1 MTKSMKIGFRKFAFV
16 LTPPLLSVG
25 LLAGIVTEQRTHL
38 KPKDVEPYHA
48 AARAAVEKVPY
59 LIDGGRWTGT
69 DEEIPTAAQKLLRPN
84 AILSRLYSDNSPA
97 TANLTPIE
105 LRNHQRV
112 AHLLIVQCRDSR
124 DMLGHYPPVCY
135 RSRGDIMETKN
146 CGPRDWV
153 VNGVSIPGYEYQ
165 FTRVRREETQ
175 RTVVYNFLIVPGRGI
190 VRDMKGIEQAA
201 EDYQQRYYGAAQ
213 FQVVFDCDASAEPP
227 TERRDEIFATL
238 IGPNLKLIETLTS
251 TSAGTPGTSGLSSG
265 AIK

>member
-97 TANLTPIE
+97 TANLSPIE

-124 DMLGHYPPVCY
+124 DMTGHYPPICY
-135 RSRGDIMETKN
+135 RNIGHELVRTDRHPPLDVGGTPVPYTEYKFEKYTHGRAET
-146 CGPRDWV
+146 
-153 VNGVSIPGYEYQ
+153 I
-165 FTRVRREETQ
+165 F
-175 RTVVYNFLIVPGRGI
+175 VYDFFVVPGRGAVDDI
-190 VRDMKGIEQAA
+190 KGVYDAA
-201 EDYQQRYYGAAQ
+201 EDYERRFFGAAQ
-213 FQVVFDCDASAEPP
+213 FQVVMQEAVVPDARVRHEVFAALIRSSP
-227 TERRDEIFATL
+227 TLIATL
-238 IGPNLKLIETLTS
+238 TTDGMKP
-251 TSAGTPGTSGLSSG
+251 
-265 AIK
+265 